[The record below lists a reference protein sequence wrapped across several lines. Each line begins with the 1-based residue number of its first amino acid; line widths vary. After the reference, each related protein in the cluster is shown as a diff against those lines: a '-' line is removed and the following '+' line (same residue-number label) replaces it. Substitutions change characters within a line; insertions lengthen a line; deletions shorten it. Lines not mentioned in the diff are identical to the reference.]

1 MTKQSFDD
9 FLKEYLEEE
18 DNEDVRAEYNEQKEQ
33 LEKELQNESTK
44 GI

>member
-9 FLKEYLEEE
+9 FLKKYLE

-33 LEKELQNESTK
+33 LEKELQTESTK

>member
-9 FLKEYLEEE
+9 FLKEYLE

-33 LEKELQNESTK
+33 LEKELKTESTK

>member
-1 MTKQSFDD
+1 MTKQSFND
-9 FLKEYLEEE
+9 FLKEYLE

-33 LEKELQNESTK
+33 LKTELQTEPTK

>member
-9 FLKEYLEEE
+9 FLKEYLEE
-18 DNEDVRAEYNEQKEQ
+18 DNEDIRAEYNEQKEQ